1 MVVHKVKYFPFMK
14 GTYGTHNL
22 TKLTSYLNV
31 KFAEPGHM
39 RIFFVNQSII
49 KIVVTSVTHKHH
61 PNL

>member
-1 MVVHKVKYFPFMK
+1 MVVHKVKYFPLMK
-14 GTYGTHNL
+14 GTYGTHNR

-39 RIFFVNQSII
+39 RFFFNQSII
-49 KIVVTSVTHKHH
+49 KIVETSVTHKRH